1 MEVKLKIDNKE
12 ANDKC
17 IAEIITRVQDIDD
30 PETVGEIAAQDLID
44 IVIENLG
51 SEIYNKAIADACKLI
66 DAKSA
71 DLTYELDELK
81 R

>member
-51 SEIYNKAIADACKLI
+51 SEIYNKAIADAGKLI

>member
-1 MEVKLKIDNKE
+1 MKLKIDNKE

-17 IAEIITRVQDIDD
+17 IAQIITRVHDIDD
-30 PETVGEIAAQDLID
+30 PEAVGEIAAQDLID

-51 SEIYNKAIADACKLI
+51 SEIYNKAIADAGKLV
-66 DAKSA
+66 DVKSA